1 MNFVRWGGEISA
13 DESLPA
19 RLCSETGK
27 ENFIELHA
35 HAGAT
40 IPPAFFYAPV
50 YSCQSCAPYLRV
62 EEWFRLGIL

>member
-50 YSCQSCAPYLRV
+50 Y
-62 EEWFRLGIL
+62 